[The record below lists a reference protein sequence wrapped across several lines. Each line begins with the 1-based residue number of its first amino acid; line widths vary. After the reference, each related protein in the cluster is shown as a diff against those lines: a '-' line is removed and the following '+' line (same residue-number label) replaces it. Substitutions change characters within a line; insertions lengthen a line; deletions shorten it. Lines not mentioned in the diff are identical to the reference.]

1 MRRQY
6 LLAALTFIALLAAA
20 PSWNDTTCDR
30 TTPLPAGFT
39 ESSTASGDAAALLGP
54 ALLPLPMGPGA
65 SSRYLRAPVAPEAVP

>member
-6 LLAALTFIALLAAA
+6 LLAALTLLALVAAA

-39 ESSTASGDAAALLGP
+39 ESSTAGGDPVTLSDPTLF
-54 ALLPLPMGPGA
+54 PLPVGPGA
-65 SSRYLRAPVAPEAVP
+65 GARYLRAPLASGMAP

>member
-6 LLAALTFIALLAAA
+6 LLAALTFLALLAAA

-39 ESSTASGDAAALLGP
+39 ESSTASGDAAALLDP
-54 ALLPLPMGPGA
+54 TILPLPMGPVA
-65 SSRYLRAPVAPEAVP
+65 SSRYLRVPVAPEAVP